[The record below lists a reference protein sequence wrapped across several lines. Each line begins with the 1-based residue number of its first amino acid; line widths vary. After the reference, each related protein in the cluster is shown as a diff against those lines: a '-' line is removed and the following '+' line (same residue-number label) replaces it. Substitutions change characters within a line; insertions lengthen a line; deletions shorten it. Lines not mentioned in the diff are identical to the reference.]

1 MEIYNSVKSAG
12 KLIEKKDLKSND
24 YDLGWPWLEAVFWFP
39 GQRLKSRCGSDN
51 AES

>member
-12 KLIEKKDLKSND
+12 KLIEKTDLKSND

-39 GQRLKSRCGSDN
+39 GQRLKSRRGSDN